1 MTPIHVDKR
10 QLTYLK
16 TILDRPTDDWT
27 RQMLYVLKD
36 LGTGWASQIGK
47 KLEEYSIETSWDKI
61 TQQTKASWKN
71 AVIAAT
77 EQRNRDELIDTTYSS
92 PE

>member
-1 MTPIHVDKR
+1 
-10 QLTYLK
+10 
-16 TILDRPTDDWT
+16 
-27 RQMLYVLKD
+27 MLYVLKD

-77 EQRNRDELIDTTYSS
+77 EQRNRNELIDMCCSV
-92 PE
+92 